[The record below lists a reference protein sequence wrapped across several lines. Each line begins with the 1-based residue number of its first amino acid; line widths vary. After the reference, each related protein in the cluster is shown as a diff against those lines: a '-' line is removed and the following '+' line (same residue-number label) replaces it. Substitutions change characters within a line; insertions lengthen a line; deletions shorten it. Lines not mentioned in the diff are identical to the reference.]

1 MGSSEKDPWTEFL
14 ESLVARP
21 GWSVDRLAQASGI
34 HRGTIYRWLK
44 GDIKTVKVESVRLIA
59 KGGETSLAAALHAA
73 RAHTMTEPVDTADED
88 EDWEA
93 KRIRE
98 SNLSDEKKRDL
109 LAHLA
114 RRRQQLREEIDL
126 LLGE

>member
-1 MGSSEKDPWTEFL
+1 MGSSDKDPWTEFL

-44 GDIKTVKVESVRLIA
+44 GDIKTVKVDSVRMIA
-59 KGGETSLAAALHAA
+59 KGGEASLAAALHAA
-73 RAHTMTEPVDTADED
+73 RAHTMTEPVDIADED
-88 EDWEA
+88 DWEA

-98 SNLSDEKKRDL
+98 SNLSDDKKRDL

-114 RRRQQLREEIDL
+114 RRRAQLREEIDL